1 MVEHRFCKP
10 VVVGS
15 NPTIGFE
22 ELPETPALTESKR
35 IDSVRWP
42 ENLTPILLSETEIA
56 PDLAKLIKAWPT
68 LSEDTRAAI
77 LRIAG
82 Q

>member
-1 MVEHRFCKP
+1 
-10 VVVGS
+10 
-15 NPTIGFE
+15 
-22 ELPETPALTESKR
+22 
-35 IDSVRWP
+35 
-42 ENLTPILLSETEIA
+42 
-56 PDLAKLIKAWPT
+56 LAKLIKAWPT